1 MKVSSKR
8 REQQE
13 LEADLYAWHRGHG
26 AALAS
31 ALSKLGSG
39 PEDALRIRLL
49 SLNLVVS
56 ARSTGCGQT

>member
-39 PEDALRIRLL
+39 PEDALRIQLL
-49 SLNLVVS
+49 KTKL
-56 ARSTGCGQT
+56 